1 MILIFI
7 SFVTMFDYSVYEKP
21 SSSPFSL
28 HNPIV
33 RFRILLAD
41 RKINIAISVESSLED
56 LYVKIY
62 NAVYPEFSYEK
73 PHDSIPASSCRSYEI
88 IPKLYHVA
96 VCNKSEH
103 SIEVPLHRFI
113 TISSFMKSRPDY
125 FENIS
130 NFGTPLFLI
139 YVIDEKCLFKM
150 QNPEPPVL
158 NHYSGATILNGMGRF
173 ICSFRYTV
181 KA

>member
-1 MILIFI
+1 MIFNFI
-7 SFVTMFDYSVYEKP
+7 SFVTMFDYSVYEKH

-28 HNPIV
+28 HNPIIKQNGKDV
-33 RFRILLAD
+33 RFRILLVD
-41 RKINIAISVESSLED
+41 RKINIAISAESSLED

-73 PHDSIPASSCRSYEI
+73 PHDSIPTSSCTSYAI

-96 VCNKSEH
+96 VCNKNEH
-103 SIEVPLHRFI
+103 SLEVPLHRFI

-125 FENIS
+125 FENIA

-150 QNPEPPVL
+150 QNPEVEKPV
-158 NHYSGATILNGMGRF
+158 SILKKM
-173 ICSFRYTV
+173 IQCVY
-181 KA
+181 